1 MTNRAIVV
9 QTIPDAHVSIGNWGG
24 HGHERIDKPMFINVR
39 VREVK
44 GPNGEPVN
52 EGEVIDFVLGL
63 TVPQV
68 AQIVK
73 LFFWDIICDAE
84 RPFFRNMFLRLLRK
98 RWAVMTDPLSKNPTD
113 PIFGEKAKPMQ
124 YANLDF

>member
-9 QTIPDAHVSIGNWGG
+9 QAIQDAHVSIGNWGG
-24 HGHERIDKPMFINVR
+24 NGHETIDKPMFINVR

-44 GPNGEPVN
+44 GPAGEPLN
-52 EGEVIDFVLGL
+52 KDEVDFVLGL
-63 TVPQV
+63 TVPQM

-73 LFFWDIICDAE
+73 HFFWDIIWDKE
-84 RPFFRNMFLRLLRK
+84 QPFFRKMFLRLLRK
-98 RWAVMTDPLSKNPTD
+98 RWAVMTDSLYKNPGD
-113 PIFGEKAKPMQ
+113 PIFGEKAKLMQ